1 MIRNHHQ
8 LVDEQAIAV
17 VSAGFQL
24 IEVGLEYVGLGKFE
38 FDLKCVETHFRSL
51 DSLKMLLMV
60 REHQQL
66 DDEQVADVEKAEIIC
81 LDEVELGQI

>member
-24 IEVGLEYVGLGKFE
+24 IEVGLGYVGLEKFG
-38 FDLKCVETHFRSL
+38 FDLECIETHFRSL
-51 DSLKMLLMV
+51 DSLKMLLFV
-60 REHQQL
+60 FDHQ
-66 DDEQVADVEKAEIIC
+66 
-81 LDEVELGQI
+81 